1 MIHSSCHAVDD
12 PSAETVIEAPIEVK
26 QDSATRGGLLRIAN
40 LRATQGMVV
49 DSNNFERV
57 DLCKVHVSQEPGR
70 DDCLVINDCTGKQV
84 LLDDCEVYGGG
95 DGLGHY
101 GRSTKLHVKNSAI
114 RFAQSRGIFAN
125 DDFVIEDSEVSNCG
139 GYGIKMRGGCTYRGD
154 NDIQPGPWDGM
165 SMGGFF

>member
-84 LLDDCEVYGGG
+84 LLETA
-95 DGLGHY
+95 
-101 GRSTKLHVKNSAI
+101 RSMAAVTGS
-114 RFAQSRGIFAN
+114 GI
-125 DDFVIEDSEVSNCG
+125 
-139 GYGIKMRGGCTYRGD
+139 
-154 NDIQPGPWDGM
+154 
-165 SMGGFF
+165 MGGPRNCTSRTRPFGSHKVEESLPTTTL